1 MRINDQEF
9 NRLTVLKAIRRAE
22 PIARTELAGLTGLS
36 GGTITELTGDLVRRQ
51 VIIEEKVAAQGR
63 GRPRVQL
70 RMNPQGAHMV
80 GAFLSNHGGLTVEII
95 NLRGD
100 SVFAKT
106 SKMPP
111 TTTIAALA
119 EAVATIID
127 ATIAASPFRKS
138 DLHRVGVT
146 LPAILDNIRGVVYF
160 FVTYPAQP
168 TPVADIIEKRL
179 QLPVVIDNS
188 VNVMARAEHWFSKE
202 THVDDFSLISLDLGI
217 GSARYVAGMLSAG
230 AHGINPE
237 LGHMKVAFEHE
248 RRCYCGGS
256 GCVASYCTI
265 WGIANQICELRG
277 REPPTLAALMDAYRE
292 FVSDARNGDAG
303 ARAIFDQAG
312 RLLGTAM
319 ASHINA
325 SDPGKLI
332 ILIFDPF
339 LSDMISVAFHA
350 ALKHH
355 TLPALYERTAIELRT
370 IEGDDL
376 MWKGSA
382 ALVLEQIYRLPQE
395 PGSMQVEAKSRQ

>member
-22 PIARTELAGLTGLS
+22 PIARTELAEVTGLS
-36 GGTITELTGDLVRRQ
+36 GGTITELAADLVRRQ
-51 VIIEEKVAAQGR
+51 VIIEEKVPAQGR

-70 RMNPQGAHMV
+70 RMNPHGAHMV
-80 GAFLSNHGGLTVEII
+80 GAFLSIHGGLMVEII

-106 SKMPP
+106 SELPP

-119 EAVATIID
+119 EEIAVIID

-146 LPAILDNIRGVVYF
+146 LPAILDNVHGVVYF
-160 FVTYPAQP
+160 FVTYPAVP
-168 TPVADIIEKRL
+168 TPVAAIIEKRL

-188 VNVMARAEHWFSKE
+188 VNVMARAEHWFGKDM
-202 THVDDFSLISLDLGI
+202 HVDDFSLISLDFGI
-217 GSARYVAGMLSAG
+217 GSARYVSGMLSAG

-237 LGHMKVAFEHE
+237 LGHMKVAFE
-248 RRCYCGGS
+248 RGRDCYCGGS

-265 WGIANQICELRG
+265 WGIVDQLCELRG
-277 REPPTLAALMDAYRE
+277 RTPPAHAALMDVYLE
-292 FVSDARNGDAG
+292 FVSEARNGDAD
-303 ARAIFDQAG
+303 ARTIFDQAG

-325 SDPGKLI
+325 ADPGKLI

-350 ALKHH
+350 ALKHNC
-355 TLPALYERTAIELRT
+355 LPSLYERTSIELRT
-370 IEGDDL
+370 VEGEDL

-382 ALVLEQIYRLPQE
+382 ALVLEQLYRLP
-395 PGSMQVEAKSRQ
+395 R